1 MAAQAYRLILTLHL
15 GGLNAG
21 TRCETVS
28 IIADSIEEAIELAT
42 LYQGSMPSAALSAAT
57 LTDITGAV
65 IWAEQRGKPDVK
77 L

>member
-1 MAAQAYRLILTLHL
+1 MAVQTYRLICTLYR

-28 IIADSIEEAIELAT
+28 IIADSIEEAIELAK
-42 LYQGSMPSAALSAAT
+42 LYQGSVPSAALRAAT

-65 IWAEQRGKPDVK
+65 IWAEQRSEPDVK